1 MYRFRD
7 TLLASLTIT
16 TLGAAALAPGLSHAQ
31 ARMYKCVDASGK
43 TYYTQTPPKECLGRT
58 VDELD
63 KRGNVTRRNEVL
75 TPEQQAAR
83 EAERKKKAE
92 EDALAKEE
100 RRKNAALLNTY
111 SSEKDV
117 EEARAR
123 ALKAG
128 NEAIKDTEKRIA
140 SAEKRRAALEQEA
153 EFYKKSALPA
163 KLKQDIQNNENE
175 IKNQQELLDVKKK
188 EIGLINAKYDE
199 DKRRFV
205 ELTKTTGG
213 RK

>member
-1 MYRFRD
+1 MPFR
-7 TLLASLTIT
+7 TVLVTTALLAT
-16 TLGAAALAPGLSHAQ
+16 ALAPAASHAQ
-31 ARMYKCVDASGK
+31 ARMYKCVDSAGK

-83 EAERKKKAE
+83 DAERRKKAE
-92 EDALAKEE
+92 EDMAAKEE

-128 NEAIKDTEKRIA
+128 NEAIRDTEKRITDG
-140 SAEKRRAALEQEA
+140 EKRRAALNQEA
-153 EFYKKSALPA
+153 EFYKKTAMPP

-175 IKNQQELLDVKKK
+175 IKNQQELLNVKKK

-205 ELTKTTGG
+205 ELTKGG
-213 RK
+213 SGKK

>member
-1 MYRFRD
+1 MSFR
-7 TLLASLTIT
+7 TVLATTALLAIAIAP
-16 TLGAAALAPGLSHAQ
+16 AAAQAQ
-31 ARMYKCVDASGK
+31 GRMYKCVDASGK
-43 TYYTQTPPKECLGRT
+43 TFYTQTPPKECLGRT

-63 KRGNVTRRNEVL
+63 KRANVTRRNEVL

-92 EDALAKEE
+92 EDIAAKEE
-100 RRKNAALLNTY
+100 RRKNTALLNTY

-140 SAEKRRAALEQEA
+140 EGEKRRAALNQEA
-153 EFYKKSALPA
+153 EFYKKTAMPA
-163 KLKQDIQNNENE
+163 KLKQDLQNNENE
-175 IKNQQELLDVKKK
+175 LKNQQELLDVKKK
-188 EIGLINAKYDE
+188 EIGLINSKYDE

-205 ELTKTTGG
+205 ELTRSGSGK
-213 RK
+213 K

>member
-1 MYRFRD
+1 MSFR
-7 TLLASLTIT
+7 TVLVTAALLAT
-16 TLGAAALAPGLSHAQ
+16 ALAPDASQAQ
-31 ARMYKCVDASGK
+31 SRMYKCVDASGK

-63 KRGNVTRRNEVL
+63 KRANVTRRNEVL

-128 NEAIKDTEKRIA
+128 NEAIRDTEKRIA
-140 SAEKRRAALEQEA
+140 GAEKRRATLEQEA
-153 EFYKKSALPA
+153 EFYKKGTLPP
-163 KLKQDIQNNENE
+163 KLRQDIQNNENE
-175 IKNQQELLDVKKK
+175 LKNQQELLDVKKK

-205 ELTKTTGG
+205 DLTKGG
-213 RK
+213 SGKK

>member
-1 MYRFRD
+1 MSFR
-7 TLLASLTIT
+7 TVLITSALLAT
-16 TLGAAALAPGLSHAQ
+16 ALAPIASQAQ
-31 ARMYKCVDASGK
+31 SRMYKCVDASGK
-43 TYYTQTPPKECLGRT
+43 TYYTQTPPKECQGRT

-63 KRGNVTRRNEVL
+63 KRANVTRRNEVL

-83 EAERKKKAE
+83 DAERKKKADE
-92 EDALAKEE
+92 EIAAKEE

-140 SAEKRRAALEQEA
+140 EGEKRRAALNQEA
-153 EFYKKSALPA
+153 EFYKKSAMPP
-163 KLKQDIQNNENE
+163 KLKQDLQNNENE
-175 IKNQQELLDVKKK
+175 LKNQQELLDVKKK

-205 ELTKTTGG
+205 ELTKSGSG
-213 RK
+213 KK